1 MVATEQDYQVIGT
14 RPIRPDGADKVTGR
28 AEYGVDVRLPRM
40 LYGRVLRSP
49 HAHARIVRIDASK
62 ALALDGVKAV
72 VTNADFPR
80 VDGDMVDL
88 GETFAPFKWVRDNV
102 LASDKA
108 LYAGHAVAAV
118 CAVDPHVAE
127 DALDL
132 IEVEYEPLPPVLSVH
147 EAMAEGAPLVHETLR
162 TTEMAARFVPSDER
176 SEGASNTA
184 SHLRFE
190 LGDVE
195 QGFAEA
201 DIVLE
206 REFETGT
213 AHQGYLEAHN
223 GTAFWNADGEVTVWC
238 STQAPFGV
246 RAQVAGLLDLPIS
259 KVKVVPMEIGGG
271 FGGKINVYMEPMAV
285 MLSKMTGHPVK
296 MLMTREGVLVGTG
309 PTSATYVRC
318 KIGAKRDG
326 TLVAAEAELA

>member
-1 MVATEQDYQVIGT
+1 MGAGHV
-14 RPIRPDGADKVTGR
+14 RPDGADKVTGR

-127 DALDL
+127 DGLRQ
-132 IEVEYEPLPPVLSVH
+132 IS
-147 EAMAEGAPLVHETLR
+147 GRGRGSLV
-162 TTEMAARFVPSDER
+162 
-176 SEGASNTA
+176 
-184 SHLRFE
+184 
-190 LGDVE
+190 
-195 QGFAEA
+195 
-201 DIVLE
+201 
-206 REFETGT
+206 
-213 AHQGYLEAHN
+213 
-223 GTAFWNADGEVTVWC
+223 
-238 STQAPFGV
+238 
-246 RAQVAGLLDLPIS
+246 
-259 KVKVVPMEIGGG
+259 
-271 FGGKINVYMEPMAV
+271 
-285 MLSKMTGHPVK
+285 
-296 MLMTREGVLVGTG
+296 
-309 PTSATYVRC
+309 
-318 KIGAKRDG
+318 
-326 TLVAAEAELA
+326 